1 MCEETRIR
9 GTRKSYLRHECDPGD
24 AIARISGETC
34 RMFDRLN
41 RSSAHSR
48 VVSFHDSIP
57 P

>member
-9 GTRKSYLRHECDPGD
+9 GIRKSYLRHECDPGD